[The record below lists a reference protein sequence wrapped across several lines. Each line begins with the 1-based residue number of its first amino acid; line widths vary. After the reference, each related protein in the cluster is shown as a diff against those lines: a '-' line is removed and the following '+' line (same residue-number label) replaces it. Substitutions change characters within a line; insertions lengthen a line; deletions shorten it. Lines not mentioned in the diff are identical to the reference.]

1 MQHEQ
6 LRPPDALRGKGEQA
20 FSQLPR
26 ACTVRLLPAHAAP
39 RGENVLV
46 IEGTCALHERLAGQG
61 RSGEIR
67 GERQILRQRL
77 GVELRLSVD
86 NEAADG
92 ALQTARLGPQP
103 PEQTERRL
111 IHPSGACIEREQNA
125 RAAQVALRI
134 ADRQIA

>member
-26 ACTVRLLPAHAAP
+26 ACTVCLLPAHAAA
-39 RGENVLV
+39 RSENMLV
-46 IEGTCALHERLAGQG
+46 IERACALHERLAGQG

-77 GVELRLSVD
+77 GVELCLTVD
-86 NEAADG
+86 DKAADG
-92 ALQTARLGPQP
+92 ALQTAWLAPQP
-103 PEQTERRL
+103 PEQAKRRL
-111 IHPSGACIEREQNA
+111 IHSC
-125 RAAQVALRI
+125 
-134 ADRQIA
+134 

>member
-1 MQHEQ
+1 MLQQAAAQLAAHPERARAAAFGGMQHEQ

-26 ACTVRLLPAHAAP
+26 ACTVCLLPAHAAP

-46 IEGTCALHERLAGQG
+46 IEGACALHERLAGQG

-67 GERQILRQRL
+67 GECQILRQRL
-77 GVELRLSVD
+77 RVKLRLSVD

-92 ALQTARLGPQP
+92 ALQTARLAPQP
-103 PEQTERRL
+103 PKQAKRRL
-111 IHPSGACIEREQNA
+111 IHSC
-125 RAAQVALRI
+125 
-134 ADRQIA
+134 